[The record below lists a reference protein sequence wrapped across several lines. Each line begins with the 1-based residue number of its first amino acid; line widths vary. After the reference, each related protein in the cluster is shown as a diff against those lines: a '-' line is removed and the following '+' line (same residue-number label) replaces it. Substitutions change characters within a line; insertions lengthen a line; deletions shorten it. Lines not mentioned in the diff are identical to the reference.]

1 MGNMEKYS
9 WFEREFRKDIPDSSV
24 DFSAVEAR
32 LFARISDAEE
42 LGVLSILKL
51 DEMLSMGKMEQIQTE
66 LFSRVSQFVEYDEP
80 VNECI
85 NSDQNLPQTQW
96 ERLESK
102 LEKRLNDVRQ
112 MPEWNR
118 SLWLRKKSLLLENGK
133 KLRNL

>member
-1 MGNMEKYS
+1 MRCFPWAKWS
-9 WFEREFRKDIPDSSV
+9 RS
-24 DFSAVEAR
+24 
-32 LFARISDAEE
+32 
-42 LGVLSILKL
+42 
-51 DEMLSMGKMEQIQTE
+51 TE

-85 NSDQNLPQTQW
+85 NSDQNLPRLSG

-118 SLWLRKKSLLLENGK
+118 SLWLGK
-133 KLRNL
+133 EPTPGKWEEIRNL